1 MQSTKQKG
9 YNAAIGANHGF
20 ICIPKSQFII
30 PKSIMKATIVT
41 IGDEILIGQ
50 IVDTNSGYIAKALD
64 KIGVQTTEM
73 LSISDDKQH
82 ILNTFSALQNKVDL
96 VIITGG
102 LGPTKDDI
110 TKHTFCE
117 YFDDTFVRNQEVED
131 HIVALFTKLNFSV
144 TQINKDQALLPSKA
158 QVLKNNY
165 GTAAGMWMQKGTTIF
180 VSMPGVPYEMKGIVN
195 EQLIPKIVAEF
206 KRPYI
211 IHKTIL
217 TYGQGESLVAERIED
232 WENNLPEFIKL
243 AYLPSPGRVRLRL
256 TARGENNEVLEKA
269 IQENVQSLAKII
281 GDIIV
286 GFDEDETIEVI
297 IGRLLRQQGKTIAT
311 AESCTGGKIAQM
323 LTSVAGAS
331 DYFRGSVISYDTET
345 KISVLGVD
353 AKTIEKYTVVSASVA
368 SEMVLGIQKLMKTDY
383 AIATTGNAG
392 PSKGDA
398 DAEVGTV
405 FIALATPKAVFVEE
419 FNFGQPRDKVIHR
432 TANKALEMMQAAIL
446 KDAFK

>member
-1 MQSTKQKG
+1 
-9 YNAAIGANHGF
+9 
-20 ICIPKSQFII
+20 
-30 PKSIMKATIVT
+30 MKATIVT

-73 LSISDDKQH
+73 LSISDDKNH
-82 ILNTFSALQNKVDL
+82 ILDTFASLQDKVDL

-110 TKHTFCE
+110 TKKTFCD
-117 YFDDTFVRNQEVED
+117 YFEDVFVRNQEVED
-131 HIVALFTKLNFSV
+131 HIVALFTKLNFIP

-158 QVLKNNY
+158 LVLKNNY
-165 GTAAGMWMQKGTTIF
+165 GTAAGMWMKKGKTVF

-195 EQLIPKIVAEF
+195 EELIPKIISEY

-211 IHKTIL
+211 VHKTIL
-217 TYGQGESLVAERIED
+217 TYGQGESMVAERIEN
-232 WENNLPEFIKL
+232 WENNLPEYIKL

-256 TARGENNEVLEKA
+256 TARGENEEVLQKA
-269 IQENVQSLAKII
+269 IQENIQSLTTII

-311 AESCTGGKIAQM
+311 AESCTGGKIAQI

-331 DYFRGSVISYDTET
+331 NYFRGSVVSYATDT
-345 KISVLGVD
+345 KISVLGVS
-353 AKTIEKYTVVSASVA
+353 AQTIEKYTVVSAAVA
-368 SEMVLGIQKLMKTDY
+368 SEMALGIQKLMKADY

-405 FIALATPKAVFVEE
+405 FIALATPTTVFTSA
-419 FNFGQPRDKVIHR
+419 FNFGQPRDKVIDR
-432 TANKALEMMQAAIL
+432 TTNKALEILQKEIL
-446 KDAFK
+446 KNPFN

>member
-1 MQSTKQKG
+1 
-9 YNAAIGANHGF
+9 
-20 ICIPKSQFII
+20 
-30 PKSIMKATIVT
+30 MKATIVT

-73 LSISDDKQH
+73 LSISDDKNH
-82 ILNTFSALQNKVDL
+82 ILDTFASLQDKVDL

-110 TKHTFCE
+110 TKKTFCD
-117 YFDDTFVRNQEVED
+117 YFEDVFVRNQEVED
-131 HIVALFTKLNFSV
+131 HIVALFTKLNFIP

-158 QVLKNNY
+158 LVLKNNY
-165 GTAAGMWMQKGTTIF
+165 GTAAGMWMKKGKTVF

-195 EQLIPKIVAEF
+195 EELIPKIISEY

-211 IHKTIL
+211 VHKTIL
-217 TYGQGESLVAERIED
+217 TYGQGESMVAERIEN
-232 WENNLPEFIKL
+232 WENNLPEYIKL

-256 TARGENNEVLEKA
+256 TARGENEEVLQKA
-269 IQENVQSLAKII
+269 IQENIQSLTTII

-311 AESCTGGKIAQM
+311 AESCTGGKIAQI

-331 DYFRGSVISYDTET
+331 NYFRGSVVSYATDT
-345 KISVLGVD
+345 KISVLGVSTQ
-353 AKTIEKYTVVSASVA
+353 TIDEFTVVSAAVA
-368 SEMVLGIQKLMKTDY
+368 SEMALGIQKLMKADY

-405 FIALATPKAVFVEE
+405 FIALATPETVFVSA
-419 FNFGQPRDKVIHR
+419 FNFGQPRDKVIDR
-432 TANKALEMMQAAIL
+432 TTNKALEILQKEIL
-446 KDAFK
+446 KIFFN